1 MNHINQDF
9 YHRERLADQNVSD
22 MDRLISG
29 YIKAIG
35 ESGYGDILRFD
46 TRGEVKFHLG
56 CERQSGISWYPF
68 TENAA
73 ILEVGGEFGAM
84 TGVLCDRAERVVVSE
99 PSLFRAS
106 AIRDRYAGRENL
118 EVYAGR
124 AQEIE
129 FPLPV

>member
-73 ILEVGGEFGAM
+73 ILEVGGEFGAI
-84 TGVLCDRAERVVVSE
+84 
-99 PSLFRAS
+99 FRAS